1 MTGPLDPTSTEA
13 AGSASLILIGLFA
26 AAVELL
32 IGIALGWWLRGG
44 KNKTPATA
52 TSADDIDHAQHA
64 LTNLHE
70 LAKRVQADVGA
81 HSSQVEA
88 ISNQLSAQQSDGTE
102 QEVNVLEAVTKIL
115 EVNQRLEQQ
124 LQSAE
129 SKLHEQ
135 AEQIKLHSANAL
147 TDALTGLGNRRAFDA
162 ELARRS
168 AEFQRQGTTFCL
180 LMLDVDHFKKFNDTH
195 GHLAG
200 DEVLRLVGRTL
211 KSAVRTPDFV
221 ARYGGEEFGVIMPQT
236 TLPETPPCGE
246 RIRAAIEQAECE
258 FEGKKLRVT
267 ASIGIA
273 QSLPRQSP
281 SAVVHSADEA
291 LYAAKQGGRNR
302 VQLAAVLAENAP
314 GSVANSP
321 AEPAI
326 ENSASAHPETTHH
339 SPETQNSPANLRTD
353 TQTGLPNRTAFCEDI
368 RRRLAETQRHG
379 SRLSLMFIKVD
390 NLSELTAQHGSLLG
404 ELVLRTC
411 TQFLSAAMRD
421 MDLVARYDTDVFG
434 IVLPGT
440 ALVHATGAGERLRSA
455 IEHCPLRVMDTDIRF
470 SVSVG
475 VAEAQA
481 TEDLVSFIT
490 RAEAAK
496 NTSQTEGGNRVHFH
510 TGMSIESL
518 PAQAPSA
525 QA

>member
-13 AGSASLILIGLFA
+13 AGTASLILLGLFA

-44 KNKTPATA
+44 KRTA
-52 TSADDIDHAQHA
+52 RSTADDIDHAQHA

-70 LAKRVQADVGA
+70 LAQRVQADVGA

-88 ISNQLSAQQSDGTE
+88 ISNQLSAQQSDGAE

-180 LMLDVDHFKKFNDTH
+180 LMLDVDHFKKFNDAH

-236 TLPETPPCGE
+236 TLAETPPCGE

-273 QSLPRQSP
+273 QVLSAAIAERFGAERRRSVVRRQARGAQSG
-281 SAVVHSADEA
+281 AI
-291 LYAAKQGGRNR
+291 GGRDHRPCARQRRSFARGTGDRTHR
-302 VQLAAVLAENAP
+302 VCASGSAPRFIGNAEFARRAP
-314 GSVANSP
+314 HGYA
-321 AEPAI
+321 
-326 ENSASAHPETTHH
+326 
-339 SPETQNSPANLRTD
+339 
-353 TQTGLPNRTAFCEDI
+353 NRTAESD
-368 RRRLAETQRHG
+368 R
-379 SRLSLMFIKVD
+379 
-390 NLSELTAQHGSLLG
+390 
-404 ELVLRTC
+404 VLR
-411 TQFLSAAMRD
+411 
-421 MDLVARYDTDVFG
+421 
-434 IVLPGT
+434 
-440 ALVHATGAGERLRSA
+440 
-455 IEHCPLRVMDTDIRF
+455 
-470 SVSVG
+470 
-475 VAEAQA
+475 
-481 TEDLVSFIT
+481 
-490 RAEAAK
+490 
-496 NTSQTEGGNRVHFH
+496 
-510 TGMSIESL
+510 
-518 PAQAPSA
+518 
-525 QA
+525 

>member
-1 MTGPLDPTSTEA
+1 MTGPLDPSSTQA
-13 AGSASLILIGLFA
+13 AGNAALVLIGLFA

-32 IGIALGWWLRGG
+32 IGVALGWWLRGG
-44 KNKTPATA
+44 KNKSPAVA
-52 TSADDIDHAQHA
+52 HGEDDIHHAQNA

-88 ISNQLSAQQSDGTE
+88 ISNQLSAQQTDGAF

-129 SKLHEQ
+129 SKLHDQ

-168 AEFQRQGTTFCL
+168 AEFQRQGTAFCL

-211 KSAVRTPDFV
+211 KSAARAGDFV
-221 ARYGGEEFGVIMPQT
+221 ARYGGEKFGVIMPQT

-246 RIRAAIEQAECE
+246 RIRAAIEQARCE
-258 FEGKKLRVT
+258 FEGKKLQVT
-267 ASIGIA
+267 ASIGVA
-273 QSLPRQSP
+273 QSSPRQAP
-281 SAVVHSADEA
+281 SALVHSADEA
-291 LYAAKQGGRNR
+291 LYAAKQAGRNR
-302 VQLAAVLAENAP
+302 VQLAALVAVEADIAAEVESSA
-314 GSVANSP
+314 
-321 AEPAI
+321 AEPPTNNPGEPVAV
-326 ENSASAHPETTHH
+326 AG
-339 SPETQNSPANLRTD
+339 NLRTD
-353 TQTGLPNRTAFCEDI
+353 SQTGLPNRTAFCEDI

-379 SRLSLMFIKVD
+379 SRLSIMFIKVD
-390 NLSELTAQHGSLLG
+390 NLSELKAQHGSLLG
-404 ELVLRTC
+404 DLVLRTC

-421 MDLVARYDTDVFG
+421 MDLVARYESDVFG

-440 ALVHATGAGERLRSA
+440 ALVHATGAGDRLRSA
-455 IEHCPLRVMDTDIRF
+455 IEHCPLRVMDTEIRF

-481 TEDLVSFIT
+481 GEDLVSFIK

-496 NTSQTEGGNRVHFH
+496 DSSQAEGGNRVHFH

-518 PAQAPSA
+518 PTQTPAAEA
-525 QA
+525 